1 MQFYNKDKDVF
12 VTIRD
17 NVLSANWHPTMTD
30 DVKSAP
36 VLYFAFYNMFENTM
50 TFIAEDRSII
60 AKIKNP
66 IFDDSCKNNP

>member
-1 MQFYNKDKDVF
+1 MQFYNKDNDVF

-30 DVKSAP
+30 DVKTAP
-36 VLYFAFYNMFENTM
+36 VLYDTIYNMFENTM
-50 TFIAEDRSII
+50 TLIAEDRSII

-66 IFDDSCKNNP
+66 IFDDSCKNNT